1 MADGILTSRVID
13 SAMEQTS
20 RYFDFNED
28 GFWERVPYLG
38 NDDQI
43 LVHSGNVKD
52 FESQNILGSCFV
64 SCLQE
69 DVSVF
74 SQLRNLAGG
83 KDTIEAHDDI
93 LQKLWLLPPVIS
105 TDITE
110 HILALRPLKEKIKL
124 PLKLDVIAAREVT
137 KEGNVLGDYIEV
149 ELASGKK
156 SRLREVWLYRSRCAR
171 LLFSDT
177 GYR

>member
-52 FESQNILGSCFV
+52 FEPQNILGSCFV

-74 SQLRNLAGG
+74 SQLRNLVGG

-93 LQKLWLLPPVIS
+93 LQNCGCC
-105 TDITE
+105 
-110 HILALRPLKEKIKL
+110 RPSSLQI
-124 PLKLDVIAAREVT
+124 
-137 KEGNVLGDYIEV
+137 
-149 ELASGKK
+149 
-156 SRLREVWLYRSRCAR
+156 
-171 LLFSDT
+171 
-177 GYR
+177 

>member
-28 GFWERVPYLG
+28 GFWERVPYFG

-52 FESQNILGSCFV
+52 FEPQNILGSCFV

-93 LQKLWLLPPVIS
+93 CKTV
-105 TDITE
+105 
-110 HILALRPLKEKIKL
+110 
-124 PLKLDVIAAREVT
+124 VVAARH
-137 KEGNVLGDYIEV
+137 
-149 ELASGKK
+149 
-156 SRLREVWLYRSRCAR
+156 LYRYNRTYFGIATFKGKDKIAIEIRCDCR
-171 LLFSDT
+171 S
-177 GYR
+177 GSHQRRQCSW